1 MERKRIKMLSQRSLL
16 SNFIRFSTATIASLM
31 VFSLYSIVDG
41 LFVARGVGEYAMSAV
56 NLAVPFINA
65 LFSIAVLFA
74 VGTSTIIAIFLG
86 EGRGENANSLFSQ
99 NVTLLTVLGLVIT
112 ALLLLFLEPFSL
124 LLGAEELTLPYVKDY
139 LLGLAPFACCFM
151 VSYNME
157 ILVKTDGH
165 PRVALLTVITGCLT
179 NCVLDYVAIFL
190 LNWGIFGAAVATGLS
205 QLLTCVLYLRHF
217 LGRRS
222 TFRLTRFRFD
232 FGIYRR
238 LVPIGV
244 ADGLTELC
252 NGVMIFLFN
261 HTILRCIG
269 ERGLVSY
276 TIIAYANTFIINTMM
291 GISQGAQPLISFQ
304 HGRRDSLSCRKLLRY
319 GLTAAASVAVV
330 CFAALWLLAPQ
341 LVQLFLGLEDLSLN
355 GYTVTVFRQYSLSY
369 LLVGFN
375 VFIGGYLTALER
387 PKGAIAISTGRGLV
401 VQAIALL
408 TLAATLGGAGIWFAP
423 VISEAMVLILSLILL
438 GKVFKN

>member
-1 MERKRIKMLSQRSLL
+1 MLSGRSLF
-16 SNFIRFSTATIASLM
+16 SNFIRFSTATVASLM

-56 NLAVPFINA
+56 NLSVPFLNA
-65 LFSIAVLFA
+65 LFSVAVLFA
-74 VGTSTIIAIFLG
+74 VGTSTIIAIYLG
-86 EGRGENANSLFSQ
+86 EGKGENANSLFSQ
-99 NVTLLTVLGLVIT
+99 NAALLTVLGLIVT
-112 ALLLLFLEPFSL
+112 ALVLIFLEPFAL

-139 LLGLAPFACCFM
+139 LLGLAPFAFCFM

-179 NCVLDYVAIFL
+179 NCVLDYVAIFWL
-190 LNWGIFGAAVATGLS
+190 HWGIFGAAAATGIS
-205 QLLTCVLYLRHF
+205 QLLTVVLYLRHF
-217 LGRRS
+217 LGGHS

-232 FGIYRR
+232 RHIYRR
-238 LVPIGV
+238 LLPIGV

-276 TIIAYANTFIINTMM
+276 TIIAYANTLIINTML
-291 GISQGAQPLISFQ
+291 GISQGAQPLISFH
-304 HGRRDSLSCRKLLRY
+304 HGRRDEGGCRKLLRY
-319 GLTAAASVAVV
+319 GLTSAALVACL
-330 CFAALWLLAPQ
+330 CFAALWLLSPQ
-341 LVQLFLGLEDLSLN
+341 LVQLFLGTEDAALN
-355 GYTVTVFRQYSLSY
+355 GYTVTVFRHYSLSY

-375 VFIGGYLTALER
+375 IFIGGYLTAREKPR
-387 PKGAIAISTGRGLV
+387 GAIAISTGRGLI

-408 TLAATLGGAGIWFAP
+408 TLAFTLGGDAIWFAP
-423 VISEAMVLILSLILL
+423 VISETLILILSLILL
-438 GKVFKN
+438 KNTKL